1 MKDNE
6 QKGISELRKWAK
18 QEKIRGDLGKDGL
31 YTIGVES

>member
-6 QKGISELRKWAK
+6 QKGINELWKWAK
-18 QEKIRGDLGKDGL
+18 QAKIRDLGKDGL